1 MTKGM
6 YDKPI
11 NLRNDHGTTTE
22 KGGTT
27 TKKDLEILTFF
38 KLFTVKLKN

>member
-11 NLRNDHGTTTE
+11 NLWN
-22 KGGTT
+22 
-27 TKKDLEILTFF
+27 DLERPPKLTERPQKKTWKMLTFF
-38 KLFTVKLKN
+38 KFYTVK